1 MRRGINA
8 ANTKLLMKDVGK
20 MKRMKKK
27 TKKKKKK
34 MHERCLEVRI

>member
-27 TKKKKKK
+27 TKKK